1 MVVGGGGII
10 SRLWHALSLQND
22 TVGET
27 RRSKG
32 VSVNEGECDHRLLL
46 QLQLQVS
53 VEGVHVLL
61 RVLLASWIEQCGLS
75 RHVTVESG
83 FSCHVGEESLDLAVI
98 QR

>member
-32 VSVNEGECDHRLLL
+32 VSVDEGECDQLVLL
-46 QLQLQVS
+46 QLQLQLS

-61 RVLLASWIEQCGLS
+61 RVLLASWIEECGLS
-75 RHVTVESG
+75 CRVTVWLPG
-83 FSCHVGEESLDLAVI
+83 
-98 QR
+98 

>member
-61 RVLLASWIEQCGLS
+61 RVLLASWIAQCGLS

-83 FSCHVGEESLDLAVI
+83 FSCHVGEESLDLAAI

>member
-1 MVVGGGGII
+1 M
-10 SRLWHALSLQND
+10 LHALSLQND

-32 VSVNEGECDHRLLL
+32 VSVDEGECDQLLL
-46 QLQLQVS
+46 LKLQLQVS

-75 RHVTVESG
+75 CHVTVWLAG
-83 FSCHVGEESLDLAVI
+83 QESLDLAVT
-98 QR
+98 